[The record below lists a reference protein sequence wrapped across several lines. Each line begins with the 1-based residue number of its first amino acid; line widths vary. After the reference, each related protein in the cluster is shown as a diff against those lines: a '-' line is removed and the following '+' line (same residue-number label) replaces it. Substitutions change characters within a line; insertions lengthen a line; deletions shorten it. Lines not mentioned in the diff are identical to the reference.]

1 MAEGE
6 VAKDTSPH
14 ALASNRTRK
23 VRFSED
29 CLPKDRG
36 AGGRQRRGGG
46 QGRGARRAAAVG
58 EDSSVLGTRAETVV
72 AVAKPC
78 RVRKR
83 DGPEQDAAPQKCSRL
98 TSLCLPSGEAE
109 GAGRGPDVK
118 LSKRKS
124 EREGPP
130 RKRIKPAG
138 DAPCV
143 GEGVTKPSRAA
154 RSKRKEASV
163 QPSTRG
169 RAVSKARAS
178 TLTGGTHAALPICSS
193 LMAASV
199 QGGRLACLR
208 RWHLRR

>member
-1 MAEGE
+1 M
-6 VAKDTSPH
+6 
-14 ALASNRTRK
+14 
-23 VRFSED
+23 
-29 CLPKDRG
+29 
-36 AGGRQRRGGG
+36 
-46 QGRGARRAAAVG
+46 G

-109 GAGRGPDVK
+109 GAGRGPDVN

-143 GEGVTKPSRAA
+143 GGGGRTIARSQKQAQGSFRAAEHSRACC
-154 RSKRKEASV
+154 E
-163 QPSTRG
+163 
-169 RAVSKARAS
+169 
-178 TLTGGTHAALPICSS
+178 
-193 LMAASV
+193 
-199 QGGRLACLR
+199 
-208 RWHLRR
+208 